1 MTASQTQSI
10 TETPNDLTRDIDI
23 ADAGGIVDL
32 LCKNDAQIFHGWES
46 YRGLAA
52 PEIRE
57 RIVEVIERL
66 EPLIRDAADRIIV
79 ISGAGTSGR
88 LATFAARTFN
98 RLIADAGKPPIFR
111 YLIAGGDRALIKAQ
125 EGAED
130 NPHQAVEDLQAVIQ
144 DAKQVAYFGITCGL
158 SAPYIGGQ
166 LDHTLDRANALN
178 VLLGF
183 NPIDLA
189 HNVPIEGWDKTFLDV
204 ARRVEASPQG
214 VVLNPI
220 IGPEPIAG
228 STRMIGGSAT
238 KILLELI
245 FSLAILRTT
254 DRLTPHF
261 LLPELRADM
270 PLPEL
275 LDRLIQR
282 YDEARIATYHERDTI
297 TQLVQIASE
306 ALRAKA
312 HIYYLGRD
320 VYGTLGTI
328 DASECP
334 PTFGADFEDVRGF
347 IDQGWLG
354 LLGPGKDLSHVGPP
368 YRISL
373 EEFTNGKLP
382 YLAECDLV
390 IGLGTPDDL
399 AFLGPLLT
407 RSQQAGAGTGAV
419 VLRTAQPGP
428 SRGKDA
434 SAQEAR
440 ELPSALAK
448 RLDTIV
454 APDIAPSGFIQGYN
468 VLAEFATKLII
479 NGITTGAH
487 VISGKV
493 YQNRMIDLKISN
505 TKLYHRTIR
514 IISTIM
520 GVSEKVARQ
529 GLLRAIYET
538 NDISPGLVRAPISR
552 HVEAGTGKEKVVPK
566 ALLIA
571 TGKFTYEGAS
581 SALRKDPVVRNVI
594 EKTLK

>member
-1 MTASQTQSI
+1 MTVSQAQSI
-10 TETPNDLTRDIDI
+10 TEMPNDLTRDIDI

-32 LCKNDAQIFHGWES
+32 LCRTDAEMFHGWES
-46 YRGLAA
+46 YQGLAA
-52 PEIRE
+52 SEIRE
-57 RIVEVIERL
+57 RIAEVIEHV
-66 EPLIRDAADRIIV
+66 EPLIRDGANGAIV

-88 LATFAARTFN
+88 LAMFAARTFN
-98 RLIADAGKPPIFR
+98 RLMADVGKSQVFR

-130 NPHQAVEDLQAVIQ
+130 NPGQAVEDLQATIQ
-144 DAKQVAYFGITCGL
+144 GASHVAYIGVTCGM
-158 SAPYIGGQ
+158 SAPYIAGQ
-166 LDHTLDRANALN
+166 LDYTLDQANMIS

-189 HNVPIEGWDKTFLDV
+189 RNTPIEGWKKTFLDV
-204 ARRVEASPQG
+204 ARRVEASSQS
-214 VVLNPI
+214 VVLNPV

-228 STRMIGGSAT
+228 STRMKGGSAT
-238 KILLELI
+238 KLLLELI
-245 FSLAILRTT
+245 FSLAILRTADSRT
-254 DRLTPHF
+254 LDALH
-261 LLPELRADM
+261 PELRVNA

-275 LDRLIQR
+275 LDRLIQH
-282 YDEARIATYHERDTI
+282 YDEARIATYRERDGI
-297 TQLVQIASE
+297 AQLVQIASE
-306 ALRAKA
+306 ALKAKA

-354 LLGPGKDLSHVGPP
+354 LLGPGKDLGHIGPA

-373 EEFTNGKLP
+373 EEFEKEKLP

-407 RSQQAGAGTGAV
+407 RAQQAGARTGAL
-419 VLRTAQPGP
+419 VLGTAQARAAAAEEAAP
-428 SRGKDA
+428 
-434 SAQEAR
+434 QEPE

-454 APDIAPSGFIQGYN
+454 APAIVPSGFIHGYN
-468 VLAEFATKLII
+468 MLAEFATKLIL
-479 NGITTGAH
+479 NAITTGAH

-505 TKLYHRTIR
+505 TKLYHRTIK

-520 GVSEKVARQ
+520 GVSEKVARDS
-529 GLLRAIYET
+529 LLRAIYET
-538 NDISPGLVRAPISR
+538 DVIDSGQARASISR
-552 HVEAGTGKEKVVPK
+552 HVETATGKEKVVPK

-581 SALRKDPVVRNVI
+581 NALRKDPVVRNVVT
-594 EKTLK
+594 KTLK

>member
-32 LCKNDAQIFHGWES
+32 MCQTDAQIFHGWES
-46 YRGLAA
+46 YQGLAG

-66 EPLIRDAADRIIV
+66 EPLIRDAADRVIV

-88 LATFAARTFN
+88 LAMFAARTFN
-98 RLIADAGKPPIFR
+98 RLMADVGNPPIFR

-144 DAKQVAYFGITCGL
+144 GASQVAYFGITCGL
-158 SAPYIGGQ
+158 SAPYIAGQ
-166 LDHTLDRANALN
+166 LEHTLNQADTLN

-189 HNVPIEGWDKTFLDV
+189 RNVPIEGWDKTFLDV
-204 ARRVEASPQG
+204 ARRVEASHQG

-238 KILLELI
+238 KLLLELI

-254 DRLTPHF
+254 DRLTPHI

-270 PLPEL
+270 PLREL

-297 TQLVQIASE
+297 SQLVQIASE

-354 LLGPGKDLSHVGPP
+354 LLGPEKDLSHVGPP

-373 EEFTNGKLP
+373 EEFANEKLP

-419 VLRTAQPGP
+419 VLRTAQSGP

-454 APDIAPSGFIQGYN
+454 APDIVPSGFIQGYN
-468 VLAEFATKLII
+468 ILAEFATKLIL
-479 NGITTGAH
+479 NTITTGAH

-505 TKLYHRTIR
+505 AKLYHRTIR

-529 GLLRAIYET
+529 SLLRAIYET
-538 NDISPGLVRAPISR
+538 NDISSGLVRAPISR
-552 HVEAGTGKEKVVPK
+552 HVETATLKEKVVPK